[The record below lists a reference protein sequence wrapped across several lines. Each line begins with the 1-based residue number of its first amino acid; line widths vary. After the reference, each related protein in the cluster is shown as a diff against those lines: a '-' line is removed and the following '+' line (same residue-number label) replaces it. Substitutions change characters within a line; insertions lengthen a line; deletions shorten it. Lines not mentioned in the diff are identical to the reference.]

1 MVNPQFALNYL
12 KENFKNVKSL
22 NQSIDDQ
29 ILKSVIIYKLLYF
42 SKFNKLITIDEIL
55 DLYDGEIG
63 LISPG
68 NGCITYVLERL
79 VGRFRCCHLH
89 SAFHD
94 AYGRFYVKYQ
104 KGRGYC
110 YVIPENM
117 TTHYFKKSPLF
128 GHITGFVWSVLNSSN
143 Y

>member
-12 KENFKNVKSL
+12 KENFRNVKSS

-29 ILKSVIIYKLLYF
+29 ILKSAIIYKLLYF
-42 SKFNKLITIDEIL
+42 SEFNKSISINEIL

-63 LISPG
+63 LIGPG
-68 NGCITYVLERL
+68 NSCFTYILERL
-79 VGRFRCCHLH
+79 FGKIKCCHLH

-94 AYGRFYVKYQ
+94 AYGRFFTKYQ
-104 KGRGYC
+104 RGRGYC

-117 TTHYFKKSPLF
+117 TTHCLKNSPLL
-128 GHITGFVWSVLNSSN
+128 GHISGFIWSIINSSK

>member
-1 MVNPQFALNYL
+1 MVSPQFALNYL
-12 KENFKNVKSL
+12 KENFRNVKSL

-29 ILKSVIIYKLLYF
+29 ILKSAIIYKLLYF
-42 SKFNKLITIDEIL
+42 NEFNKLITINEIL

-63 LISPG
+63 LIGPG
-68 NGCITYVLERL
+68 NGCFTYILERL
-79 VGRFRCCHLH
+79 FGKIKCCHLH

-94 AYGRFYVKYQ
+94 AYGRFFMKYQ
-104 KGRGYC
+104 RGRGYC

-117 TTHYFKKSPLF
+117 TTHCLKNSPLL
-128 GHITGFVWSVLNSSN
+128 GHISGFIWSIIYSSE